1 MTRGDTRVLE
11 RVADATRLC
20 NFAGGIPK
28 SIFFGLEKSGGQ
40 QLIGTAEQ
48 IFTGESKVFQGP
60 RSTSDASPLFKY
72 PRHGLKTPAH
82 QTSIALLN

>member
-1 MTRGDTRVLE
+1 MLTIRRLRREGDGDCGIWFDCAVYDAMTRGDARVLE
-11 RVADATRLC
+11 RVVDATRLC

-48 IFTGESKVFQGP
+48 IFTGESKVFSGAQV
-60 RSTSDASPLFKY
+60 
-72 PRHGLKTPAH
+72 
-82 QTSIALLN
+82 N